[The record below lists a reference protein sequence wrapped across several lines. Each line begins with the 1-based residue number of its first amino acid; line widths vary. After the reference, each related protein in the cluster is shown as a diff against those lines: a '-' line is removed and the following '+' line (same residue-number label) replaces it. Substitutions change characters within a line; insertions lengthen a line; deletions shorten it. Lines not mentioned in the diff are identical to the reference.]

1 MTEQLDQIWAILE
14 EGLQPEGNQEP
25 LIKES
30 DEPVAEFKKAKNNIQ
45 ENLHKIMQTGRV
57 LRLGIVGEVK
67 AGKSSFLNALLFEG
81 EDVLPKA
88 ATPMT
93 AALTK
98 ISYSEKPYARIVFY
112 TQGDWDGIEA
122 NARRYDD
129 EFEKAYQEYLTEWEE
144 LQQQQSAMAQIGDT
158 VKSYAGKAKDFL
170 TGSNREEESSAQ
182 DGGIVRRSASRTN
195 AVAGEPQLSKQ
206 EFAVQFRERILARI
220 SPEIRACKEV
230 RDMAW
235 DQGTNIAMCLAEKE
249 KEIPLTGNYRDSL
262 RNMNDYVGA
271 GGRYTPLVKYT
282 EIHLNHPLLKDLEV
296 VDTPG
301 MNDPVL
307 SRGRTTNDFLL
318 QCDAVFLLSYCGQF
332 LGKEDMEFMMNTLPK
347 NGIRKAVLVGSKLD
361 SAILQYPNRNVN
373 FRVAYGGTTRN
384 CTQQAQANVEAC
396 ARTAG
401 GSEVI
406 GLLRNALP
414 PILTSSMAFSAA
426 VKMKKGIP
434 LASDEEHLIRTIKN
448 RFSDFPGDQKTLM
461 GLSSIPDIRDGVF
474 PQVRAEKDTLIRER
488 IENLERSQRVSFLN
502 QLEKIANQ
510 ARRIRNDM
518 EQYDKAQMQTQLA
531 DMRQCMDSVRVRV
544 QNLFE
549 TAAVSVKSAMNDISL
564 EIGDERG
571 NHLSLDVATEHDT
584 VHHSSKDG
592 VWIFAKTTHWDE
604 HVTTHTAQISDVSE
618 NIAKYINRCLHI
630 INDNF
635 KELLNTDKMGNQI
648 KNLILPV
655 FDASDRSFDEDK
667 ILGPVSTTLRSI
679 SIPNLILDDDEVK
692 KYYNKLDEK
701 MTGHASK
708 NEVKNDDIST
718 LKQVQ
723 GEILREVESDMIA
736 NARAQGDQLRDQ
748 LLIQGGTF
756 IDGIINNLEENARRM
771 EELVRNKEANLARY
785 DAFIIRLQDAKK
797 LLQEDT
803 AHA

>member
-30 DEPVAEFKKAKNNIQ
+30 DEPVAEFKKAKSNIQ

-144 LQQQQSAMAQIGDT
+144 LQQQSAMAQIGDT

-195 AVAGEPQLSKQ
+195 AAAGEPMLSKQ
-206 EFAVQFRERILARI
+206 EFAVQFREQILTRI
-220 SPEIRACKEV
+220 SSEIRACKEV
-230 RDMAW
+230 CDMAW
-235 DQGTNIAMCLAEKE
+235 NQRVNIAMCLAEKE
-249 KEIPLTGNYRDSL
+249 KEIPLNGNYRDSL

-307 SRGRTTNDFLL
+307 SRGRTTEEFLL

-347 NGIRKAVLVGSKLD
+347 NGIRKTVLVGSKLD
-361 SAILQYPNRNVN
+361 SAILQYPNREAN
-373 FRVAYGGTTRN
+373 FRVACVGTTQN
-384 CTQQAQANVEAC
+384 CTQQAQDNVEAC

-406 GLLRNALP
+406 GLLRKALP
-414 PILTSSMAFSAA
+414 PILTSSMTFSAA
-426 VKMKKGIP
+426 VKMKKGLP
-434 LASDEEHLIRTIKN
+434 LASEEEHLIRTLKN
-448 RFSDFPGDQKTLM
+448 RFSDFSGDQKTLM
-461 GLSSIPDIRDGVF
+461 ELSSIPDIRDGVF
-474 PQVRAEKDTLIRER
+474 PQVRTEKDALIRDR

-518 EQYDKAQMQTQLA
+518 EQYDKAQMQEQLVA
-531 DMRQCMDSVRVRV
+531 MRQHMDCVRVKV

-549 TAAVSVKSAMNDISL
+549 AAAVSVQEAMNDISL

-571 NHLSLDVATEHDT
+571 NHLRVDVAKDPKTIHHSHKEGFIIKKT
-584 VHHSSKDG
+584 VH
-592 VWIFAKTTHWDE
+592 WEE
-604 HVTTHTAQISDVSE
+604 HVTTNVAQISDVNE
-618 NIAKYINRCLHI
+618 NIATYINRCLHI

-635 KELLNTDKMGNQI
+635 KDLLDPDKMGNQI

-667 ILGPVSTTLRSI
+667 ILGPISTTLRSI
-679 SIPNLILDDDEVK
+679 IIPNLILDEKKVK
-692 KYYNKLDEK
+692 KYYNMLDEK

-708 NEVKNDDIST
+708 NAVKNEDIPI
-718 LKQVQ
+718 LKHVQ
-723 GEILREVESDMIA
+723 GEILHEVESDMIA
-736 NARAQGDQLRDQ
+736 NARAQGEQLRDQ

-756 IDGIINNLEENARRM
+756 IDGIINSLEENARLM
-771 EELVRNKEANLARY
+771 EELVRNKEENLARY

-797 LLQEDT
+797 LLLEDT